1 LLASLGRSFRRFF
14 ETSAHRKLRIKPLK
28 DVAQE
33 TSATVFLNSD
43 RSGYAELLPGGP
55 VERRSSLDI
64 VSHDQG
70 SAYAALTAK
79 FADRSYASTPISA
92 VRLKDAYVDGLRGVC
107 VTSDGI
113 MIEEASA
120 VARGIDPNLPHVV
133 FVSMAHQAFIP
144 GKYPVVE
151 DPVLHCFHPASAA
164 FGHFLFDVLPVLAFF
179 RQKILDGRLKVLIP
193 SFPQW
198 GFNILKEMGIS
209 REHLIQLSMSPIIC
223 RNATIV
229 STMTT
234 YNTFFPNPVLTQSPA
249 KALGLDVSNRWENHT
264 KGSRI
269 YLSRAN
275 QNNYFNRSVEN
286 EDEVRATL
294 AAMGFQIIEPSNL
307 SFRDQI
313 SAIESASVIVGPHGS
328 GFGNL
333 MFARRN
339 TAVIDLM
346 PDDWVEFFDKNGT
359 PERWLL
365 NITNVFG
372 LDYTVMLCRSS
383 VFQALPEDDTSGLQ
397 KRGIKASVDTQALR
411 RTIEGVLQT

>member
-1 LLASLGRSFRRFF
+1 MISISSRFF
-14 ETSAHRKLRIKPLK
+14 RAHRKLRIKPLK
-28 DVAQE
+28 DLAQE
-33 TSATVFLNSD
+33 ISATVFLNSD

-55 VERRSSLDI
+55 VKRSSSLDI

-70 SAYAALTAK
+70 PAYAALRAK
-79 FADRSYASTPISA
+79 FADCSYASTPISA
-92 VRLKDAYVDGLRGVC
+92 VRLKDVYVDGMRGVC

-133 FVSMAHQAFIP
+133 FVSMADQTFIP

-151 DPVLHCFHPASAA
+151 DPVLHCVHAASSA
-164 FGHFLFDVLPVLAFF
+164 FAHFMFDVLPVIAFF
-179 RQKILDGRLKVLIP
+179 RQKIIDGRLKVSIP
-193 SFPQW
+193 HLPEW
-198 GFNILKEMGIS
+198 GFNVLKEMGIG
-209 REHLIQLSMSPIIC
+209 REHLIQLDMSPTIC

-229 STMTT
+229 STMMT
-234 YNTFFPNPVLTQSPA
+234 YNTFFPNPVLMQSLA
-249 KALGLDVSNRWENHT
+249 KALGLDISNRWEKHS
-264 KGSRI
+264 KGARI

-294 AAMGFQIIEPSNL
+294 AAMDFRIIEPSKL

-333 MFARRN
+333 MFARRD

-359 PERWLL
+359 AERWLL
-365 NITNVFG
+365 NVTNLFG

-383 VFQALPEDDTSGLQ
+383 IFQALPEDDTSGLQ
-397 KRGIKASVDTQALR
+397 KRGIKSSVNAQALR